1 MSCFV
6 FALNIFDA
14 PEADLLNTHIAIY
27 SYVDF
32 AIMLKFG
39 AEVFRVEALSRISDA
54 RQFRVEIVGSGV
66 SNLKV

>member
-1 MSCFV
+1 M
-6 FALNIFDA
+6 
-14 PEADLLNTHIAIY
+14 NTHIAIY

-39 AEVFRVEALSRISDA
+39 AELLRVEALSRMSDA
-54 RQFRVEIVGSGV
+54 RQFRVEIVGSEV

>member
-39 AEVFRVEALSRISDA
+39 AERLRVEVLSRMSDA
-54 RQFRVEIVGSGV
+54 RHFRFEIVGSEV